1 MAALVRKLNCKKANH
16 RTRRKPMKRSL
27 WTPIWIVA
35 ATITCSAQNTSYF
48 PQIADGQAGG
58 TAWTTVIAVT
68 NPAATGTSAATGTIT
83 FTQDNGTPFNIVFTT
98 PQGPPVGSGNTISFQ
113 LTGGQTS
120 YFVSTGA
127 GALTV
132 GFGTVTSSL
141 PVTAGAVFQENAN
154 SPNGPDIAQAGV
166 AAVAPLTRQAVF
178 VRVNKKGGDT
188 GVAIANPGTATANI
202 TFQLLDTNG
211 VATGSAI
218 NTTLAAMNHTAK
230 FVSQLFPSV
239 AGLTQFLGTMQITSQ
254 TPLVSTGLI
263 FNSDGTFATIPVI
276 TLASLFNPAIEW
288 PDQRPWRNP
297 LESLARLVAGLQF
310 KLC

>member
-1 MAALVRKLNCKKANH
+1 
-16 RTRRKPMKRSL
+16 MKRGL
-27 WTPIWIVA
+27 WTLLWIVA
-35 ATITCSAQNTSYF
+35 ATITCSAQNMSYF

-58 TAWTTVIAVT
+58 IVWTTAIAIT

-83 FTQDNGTPFNIVFTT
+83 FTQDNGTAFNSVFTNL
-98 PQGPPVGSGNTISFQ
+98 QGQPVGSGNTIPFQ
-113 LTGGQTS
+113 LSGGQSS

-141 PVTAGAVFQENAN
+141 PVTAGAVFQENVDIGK
-154 SPNGPDIAQAGV
+154 GPDGPIISWGGV

-178 VRVNKKGGDT
+178 VHVNRKGADT

-239 AGLTQFLGTMQITSQ
+239 VGPTEFLGTMQITSQ
-254 TPLVSTGLI
+254 TPLVATGL
-263 FNSDGTFATIPVI
+263 FFSSDGHFATVPVI
-276 TLASLFNPAIEW
+276 TLASLFNPVIDW
-288 PDQRPWRNP
+288 LDQRPWRNP
-297 LESLARLVAGLQF
+297 FESLARLVAGMQF